1 MDIEKL
7 NLMILNKNKILNKN
21 YSFINSNGI
30 RIILLLFL
38 FVFSIPNSSFSQNR
52 KELEKQ
58 RIKLQKEIKE
68 INSLLFKSQKEEENL
83 LSELNDLN
91 RRIRVRTKLIATI
104 HEENEEITLEIAIN
118 EKEVELLQERLNVLK
133 DDYANMVVQSYKSRT
148 QQSRLMFI
156 LSSDNFLQAYKRLE
170 YINQYARYRVQ
181 QGEEIKVEALKLKNL
196 NDYLEETKTVKE
208 ELLLVNKL
216 EKESINKEKVT
227 QESLVK
233 SVKKKERKYIA
244 QINKKQKE
252 ERDIDRK
259 ITKLIRDAI
268 AKSNKKNNTKSSSFA
283 LTPEAKKLEKDFVSN
298 KGKLPSPVERGIIVR
313 HFGKQKHPTLSG
325 ITIESNG
332 VYYATEKN
340 AYARVI
346 FDGKVLAIQILP
358 GKKKAVLIQH
368 GNYISVYKN
377 LDNVTVKTGDL
388 VNTKQEIGKI
398 HTDKTTGKT
407 ILAFVLFK
415 EIHRQNP
422 EEWVYKI

>member
-1 MDIEKL
+1 MTVNKQL
-7 NLMILNKNKILNKN
+7 NIKIINTSLKGISLAIFCLMF
-21 YSFINSNGI
+21 FII
-30 RIILLLFL
+30 A
-38 FVFSIPNSSFSQNR
+38 PCSSYAQNR

-58 RIKLQKEIKE
+58 RIKLQQEIKE

-91 RRIRVRTKLIATI
+91 RRIAVRTKLIATI
-104 HEENEEITLEIAIN
+104 NEENEEITLEIAKN
-118 EKEVELLQERLNVLK
+118 EKEVDQLQSRLNDLK
-133 DDYANMVVQSYKSRT
+133 DDYANMVIQSYKSKT

-156 LSSDNFLQAYKRLE
+156 LSSENFLQAYKRLE
-170 YINQYARYRVQ
+170 YINQYANHRQQ

-196 NDYLEETKTVKE
+196 NDYLDETRTAKE
-208 ELLLVNKL
+208 NLLLVNKL
-216 EKESINKEKVT
+216 EKDNISKEKIS
-227 QESLVK
+227 QESLVN
-233 SVKKKERKYIA
+233 SVKKRERKYIT
-244 QINKKQKE
+244 QIKKKQREEKE
-252 ERDIDRK
+252 IDRK

-268 AKSNKKNNTKSSSFA
+268 AKSNKKNNVKSSSFS
-283 LTPEAKKLEKDFVSN
+283 LTPEAKKLEKDFISN
-298 KGKLPSPVERGIIVR
+298 KGKLPSPVERGIIIR

-332 VYYATEKN
+332 VFYATEQN
-340 AYARVI
+340 ANARVI
-346 FDGKVLAIQILP
+346 FDGRVLAIQVLP

-377 LDNVTVKTGDL
+377 LDNVNVKTGDL